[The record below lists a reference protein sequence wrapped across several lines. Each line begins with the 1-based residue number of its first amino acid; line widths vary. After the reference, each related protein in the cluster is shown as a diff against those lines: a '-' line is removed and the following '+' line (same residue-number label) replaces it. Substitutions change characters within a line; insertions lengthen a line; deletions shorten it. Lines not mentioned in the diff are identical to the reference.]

1 MTQDPTASRHRLTK
15 RIRRGAVRIRDDRL
29 LQLLVAGP
37 LVAFGL
43 LLLGSFFFGDQIASE
58 LPKAYI
64 QVVVVALG
72 GSLIAAVVRAAE
84 SDRERRAK
92 QAQEKVEE
100 ARRDFE
106 YLMSVLG
113 EVTDAY
119 NRIKSVRRDLIDEKI
134 TPANLNANQLAL
146 LKRKMDALSDAQ
158 LSLESKMRIMRVR
171 QLWQVTYCLRQMEG
185 YINEVRGDAL
195 TQNRT
200 KLAEF
205 LGDPDLSGGL
215 REGRRAPYAEKVAAG
230 EQPSADWREAG
241 HLPGKGPSAHLRH
254 IEEFIAKSTFNM
266 AARP

>member
-1 MTQDPTASRHRLTK
+1 
-15 RIRRGAVRIRDDRL
+15 
-29 LQLLVAGP
+29 VAGP

-43 LLLGSFFFGDQIASE
+43 LLLGFAFFREQIESE

-84 SDRERRAK
+84 TDRERRAT

-119 NRIKSVRRDLIDEKI
+119 NRIKSARRDLIDEKI
-134 TPANLNANQLAL
+134 TPANLTASQLAL

-158 LSLESKMRIMRVR
+158 LSLESMMRIMRVR
-171 QLWQVTYCLRQMEG
+171 KHAFLTGPLWQVTYCLRQMEG
-185 YINEVRGDAL
+185 YVNEVRGDAL
-195 TQNRT
+195 NTQNRT
-200 KLAEF
+200 KLAAF
-205 LGDPDLSGGL
+205 LGNPDVPGGL
-215 REGRRAPYAEKVAAG
+215 REGRHAPYAEKVAAG
-230 EQPSADWREAG
+230 EQPSADWREASP
-241 HLPGKGPSAHLRH
+241 LPGKGPSAHLRH
-254 IEEFIAKSTFNM
+254 IEEFIAKTTFNM
-266 AARP
+266 TARP